1 MRLGGRFLHGADFS
15 YLSTFHAH
23 CRYAINF
30 FKYERTNIVRGDF
43 MTSAERKE
51 SRRIRRSVTR
61 EAQKQAA
68 VGKCDSL
75 EKVADPNALMSAS
88 KKARSGI
95 TWKASVQRYLMNLLK
110 NVAESNK
117 NILSGKD
124 IRKGFIKFD
133 LIERGKLRHI
143 SSVHFSERVVQ
154 RSLCVNAL
162 IPTLTRGLIYDNGAS
177 LKNKG
182 ITFALDRLSA
192 HLQRHYRK
200 HGNEGYVLLF
210 DFSDYFG
217 RIRHDVIKEILI
229 QNFKNKRLISLAMSF
244 VYAFGEKGLGLGSE
258 TSQIFAVTY
267 PSKIDHY
274 IKEVLR
280 IKGYARYMD
289 DSYLIHKDKGY
300 LKKCLEDLKGKFAEV
315 GIVLNPKKTRIVKL
329 SKGFTFLKT
338 QYFLTDTGKVIRKA
352 CRESIVRQ
360 RRKLKKFKKFS
371 DAGEMSFDH
380 IYNSYMSWR
389 GYIGH
394 KDAHRTI
401 LSMDTLFRE
410 LFTSKEE

>member
-1 MRLGGRFLHGADFS
+1 
-15 YLSTFHAH
+15 
-23 CRYAINF
+23 
-30 FKYERTNIVRGDF
+30 
-43 MTSAERKE
+43 MTSTERKE
-51 SRRIRRSVTR
+51 HRRTRRSATR
-61 EAQKQAA
+61 KAKKQGV
-68 VGKCDSL
+68 VGECDSL

-117 NILSGKD
+117 NILTGKD

-143 SSVHFSERVVQ
+143 SSVHFSERVAQ
-154 RSLCVNAL
+154 RSLCANAL
-162 IPTLTRGLIYDNGAS
+162 IPTLIRGLIYDNGAS

-200 HGNEGYVLLF
+200 HGNEGYVLLL

-217 RIRHDVIKEILI
+217 RIRHDVIKEILC
-229 QNFKNKRLISLAMSF
+229 QNFKDKRLISLAMSF

-371 DAGEMSFDH
+371 DAGEMSFGH

-401 LSMDTLFRE
+401 LSMDKLFKDFFI
-410 LFTSKEE
+410 LKEE

>member
-1 MRLGGRFLHGADFS
+1 
-15 YLSTFHAH
+15 
-23 CRYAINF
+23 
-30 FKYERTNIVRGDF
+30 
-43 MTSAERKE
+43 
-51 SRRIRRSVTR
+51 
-61 EAQKQAA
+61 
-68 VGKCDSL
+68 
-75 EKVADPNALMSAS
+75 
-88 KKARSGI
+88 
-95 TWKASVQRYLMNLLK
+95 
-110 NVAESNK
+110 
-117 NILSGKD
+117 
-124 IRKGFIKFD
+124 
-133 LIERGKLRHI
+133 
-143 SSVHFSERVVQ
+143 
-154 RSLCVNAL
+154 
-162 IPTLTRGLIYDNGAS
+162 
-177 LKNKG
+177 
-182 ITFALDRLSA
+182 
-192 HLQRHYRK
+192 
-200 HGNEGYVLLF
+200 
-210 DFSDYFG
+210 
-217 RIRHDVIKEILI
+217 
-229 QNFKNKRLISLAMSF
+229 MSF
-244 VYAFGEKGLGLGSE
+244 VYAFGEKGSGSE

-338 QYFLTDTGKVIRKA
+338 QYFLTDTGKVVRKA

-401 LSMDTLFRE
+401 
-410 LFTSKEE
+410 

>member
-1 MRLGGRFLHGADFS
+1 
-15 YLSTFHAH
+15 
-23 CRYAINF
+23 
-30 FKYERTNIVRGDF
+30 

-110 NVAESNK
+110 NVADTHK
-117 NILSGKD
+117 KILSEED
-124 IRKGFIKFD
+124 VRRGFIKFD

-143 SSVHFSERVVQ
+143 SSVHFSERVAQ
-154 RSLCVNAL
+154 RSLCANAL

-200 HGNEGYVLLF
+200 HGNEGYVLLL

-217 RIRHDVIKEILI
+217 RIRHDVIKEILN
-229 QNFKNKRLISLAMSF
+229 QNFKDKRLISLAMSF

-371 DAGEMSFDH
+371 DAGEMSFGH

-401 LSMDTLFRE
+401 LSMDWLFRE

>member
-1 MRLGGRFLHGADFS
+1 
-15 YLSTFHAH
+15 
-23 CRYAINF
+23 
-30 FKYERTNIVRGDF
+30 
-43 MTSAERKE
+43 MTSTERKE
-51 SRRIRRSVTR
+51 HRRTRRSATR
-61 EAQKQAA
+61 KAKKQGV
-68 VGKCDSL
+68 VGECDSL

-143 SSVHFSERVVQ
+143 SSVHFSERVAQ
-154 RSLCVNAL
+154 RSQCANAL
-162 IPTLTRGLIYDNGAS
+162 IPTLIRGLIYDNGAS

-200 HGNEGYVLLF
+200 HGNEGYVLLL

-217 RIRHDVIKEILI
+217 RIRHDVIKEILC
-229 QNFKNKRLISLAMSF
+229 QNFKDKRLISLAMSF

-371 DAGEMSFDH
+371 DAGEMSFGH

-401 LSMDTLFRE
+401 LSMDKLFKDFFI
-410 LFTSKEE
+410 LKEE

>member
-1 MRLGGRFLHGADFS
+1 
-15 YLSTFHAH
+15 
-23 CRYAINF
+23 
-30 FKYERTNIVRGDF
+30 

-51 SRRIRRSVTR
+51 KRRIRRSATR
-61 EAQKQAA
+61 EAKKQAA
-68 VGKCDSL
+68 VGECDSL
-75 EKVADPNALMSAS
+75 EKVADLNALMSAS

-110 NVAESNK
+110 NVADTHK
-117 NILSGKD
+117 KILSEED
-124 IRKGFIKFD
+124 VRRGFIKFD

-143 SSVHFSERVVQ
+143 SSVHFSERVAQ
-154 RSLCVNAL
+154 RSLCANAL

-200 HGNEGYVLLF
+200 HGNEGYVLLL

-217 RIRHDVIKEILI
+217 RIRHDVIKEILN
-229 QNFKNKRLISLAMSF
+229 QNFKDKRLISLAMSF

-300 LKKCLEDLKGKFAEV
+300 LKKCLEDLKNKFAEV

-338 QYFLTDTGKVIRKA
+338 QYFLTDTGKVVRKA

-371 DAGEMSFDH
+371 DAGEMSFGH

-401 LSMDTLFRE
+401 LSMDRLFRE
-410 LFTSKEE
+410 LFTSKEEE